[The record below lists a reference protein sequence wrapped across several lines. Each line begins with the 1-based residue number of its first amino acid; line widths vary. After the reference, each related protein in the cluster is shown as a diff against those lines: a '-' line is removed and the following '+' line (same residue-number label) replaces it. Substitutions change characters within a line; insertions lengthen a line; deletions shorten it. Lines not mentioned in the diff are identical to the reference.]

1 MKEIATLGIMIEN
14 FSKIEQVN
22 ALLHKFSESIICRM
36 GMPYEK
42 RGVRLIHVVLD
53 ANEHDV
59 ADLTEN
65 LNMIDGVNAQAMF
78 F

>member
-22 ALLHKFSESIICRM
+22 ALLHKFSECIICRM